1 MVTPTSS
8 IVQSNSV
15 TGTSSPVA
23 TTSLSSAVISSSLV
37 VQSSSIVP
45 YITSSAASFISASP
59 TAVVATETIKINDTN
74 GLPCLYA
81 KLEVEFVINY
91 NITNVKV
98 MCYNYLCAYSF

>member
-37 VQSSSIVP
+37 VQSSSI
-45 YITSSAASFISASP
+45 ITSSAASFISASP